1 LIERCLHPW
10 LAGND
15 DRAGA
20 FGGELLARAAI
31 AVARFVKRSH
41 YPPMSLAPFSS
52 SRGSSETPTFREA
65 RDLLLELH
73 DDYHGARAA
82 FVWPRPERF
91 NWALDWF
98 DAELAAG
105 EHGRKTALKVIGERI
120 ETRTF
125 ADLRLES
132 ARLANGLRALGAKRG
147 DRLLMML
154 GVVPELWAT
163 MLAAMK
169 LGLVLIPAMPTLGHA
184 DIADR
189 LERGQAKYLIA
200 HGSDAEKF
208 TRLGEGVQRVAVG
221 PAPPGW
227 RRYATLLGG
236 DSFQPDGPTQADDPM
251 LLYFTSGTT
260 ARAKLV
266 VHTHASYPIGHLSTM
281 YGLGLKPGDAHLNIS
296 SPGWAK
302 HAWSSVFA
310 PWNAGAAIIALARRF
325 DARETLD
332 ALVAHK
338 VTTFCAPPTVWRML
352 IQHDLRKW
360 KVALREVV
368 GAGEPLNPEVIEQ
381 VRRAWGLTVRDF
393 YGQTE
398 TTAIIGN
405 SPGQRIV
412 PGSMGRPFPGYR
424 IALIDA
430 DGLESDSGE
439 IAISLH
445 PRPVGLMRGYQDEAG
460 GLKAIEGEYY
470 RTGDVA
476 ARDADGY
483 ITFIGRADD
492 VFKSSDYRLS
502 PFELES
508 VLIEHAAVAE
518 AAVVPAPDP
527 VRYMI
532 AKAYIV
538 LAKGHAPN
546 RATAAAIFKHMR
558 ERLSAYKLVRRIEF
572 AELPKT
578 ISGKIR
584 RVELRQRESA
594 LAERGERA
602 QAEFRIEDFPEG

>member
-1 LIERCLHPW
+1 
-10 LAGND
+10 
-15 DRAGA
+15 
-20 FGGELLARAAI
+20 
-31 AVARFVKRSH
+31 
-41 YPPMSLAPFSS
+41 MSLAPFSP
-52 SRGSSETPTFREA
+52 SRSSSETPAFREA
-65 RDLLLELH
+65 RDLLLEMH
-73 DDYHGARAA
+73 DDYHGACAA

-98 DAELAAG
+98 DAELAG
-105 EHGRKTALKVIGERI
+105 SEHGGKIALKVIGERV

-169 LGLVLIPAMPTLGHA
+169 LGLVLIPAMPTLGPA

-200 HGSDAEKF
+200 HGADAEKF
-208 TRLGEGVQRVAVG
+208 AAMGEDVQRVAVG
-221 PAPPGW
+221 PAPAGW
-227 RRYATLLGG
+227 RRYATLLG
-236 DSFQPDGPTQADDPM
+236 SEFFTPDGPTRADDPM

-302 HAWSSVFA
+302 HAWSSFFA
-310 PWNAGAAIIALARRF
+310 PWNAGAAIVALARRF

-332 ALVAHK
+332 ALVEHR

-360 KVALREVV
+360 KVALREVNA
-368 GAGEPLNPEVIEQ
+368 AGEPLNPEIIEQ

-398 TTAIIGN
+398 TTAMIGN

-412 PGSMGRPFPGYR
+412 PGSMGRPLPGYR
-424 IALIDA
+424 VTLIDA
-430 DGLESDSGE
+430 DGLESDTGE
-439 IAISLH
+439 IALPLR
-445 PRPVGLMRGYQDEAG
+445 PRSAGLMSGYQNER
-460 GLKAIEGEYY
+460 GELTPIDGSYY

-476 ARDADGY
+476 SRDAEGY
-483 ITFIGRADD
+483 ITFIGRSDD

-527 VRYMI
+527 VRYTI
-532 AKAYIV
+532 AKGYIA
-538 LAKGHAPN
+538 LAKGHAPD

-558 ERLSAYKLVRRIEF
+558 ARVSAYKLVRRIEF

>member
-1 LIERCLHPW
+1 
-10 LAGND
+10 
-15 DRAGA
+15 
-20 FGGELLARAAI
+20 
-31 AVARFVKRSH
+31 
-41 YPPMSLAPFSS
+41 MSLAPFSS
-52 SRGSSETPTFREA
+52 ASGAGAAKEPPTFREA
-65 RDLLLELH
+65 RDLLLELG

-105 EHGRKTALKVIGERI
+105 EHGRKTALKVIGDRV

-125 ADLRLES
+125 EDLRIELS
-132 ARLANGLRALGAKRG
+132 RLANGLRALGAKRG

-169 LGLVLIPAMPTLGHA
+169 LGLVLIPAMPTLGPA

-189 LERGQAKYLIA
+189 LERGQAKFLVA

-208 TRLGEGVQRVAVG
+208 AGLGEKVVRVAVG
-221 PAPPGW
+221 VGPSRW
-227 RRYATLLGG
+227 RRYAMLLG
-236 DSFQPDGPTQADDPM
+236 SQFFEPDGPTQADDPM

-310 PWNAGAAIIALARRF
+310 PWNAGATAIALSQRF
-325 DARETLD
+325 EPRAALD
-332 ALVAHK
+332 ALVEHQ

-360 KVALREVV
+360 QVVLREVNA
-368 GAGEPLNPEVIEQ
+368 AGEPVNPEIIEQ
-381 VRRAWGLTVRDF
+381 VGRAWGLPLRDS

-398 TTAIIGN
+398 TTMMIGN

-412 PGSMGRPFPGYR
+412 PGSMGRPLPGYR
-424 IALIDA
+424 VALIDP
-430 DGLESDSGE
+430 DGLESDTGE
-439 IAISLH
+439 IALPLR
-445 PRPVGLMRGYQDEAG
+445 PRSAGLMSGYQNER
-460 GLKAIEGEYY
+460 GELTPIDGAYY

-476 ARDADGY
+476 SRDADGY

-508 VLIEHAAVAE
+508 VLIEHPAVAE

-527 VRYMI
+527 LRYTI
-532 AKAYIV
+532 AKGYIA
-538 LAKGHAPN
+538 LANGHAAD
-546 RATAAAIFKHMR
+546 RATAAAIFSHMR
-558 ERLSAYKLVRRIEF
+558 GRLSAYKLVRRLEF
-572 AELPKT
+572 FELPKT
-578 ISGKIR
+578 VSGKIR
-584 RVELRQRESA
+584 RVELRQRESG

-602 QAEFRIEDFPEG
+602 EAEFRIEDFPDG

>member
-1 LIERCLHPW
+1 M
-10 LAGND
+10 AGTSPDKSGHD
-15 DRAGA
+15 DMGS
-20 FGGELLARAAI
+20 FD
-31 AVARFVKRSH
+31 VARFVKRSH
-41 YPPMSLAPFSS
+41 TPRMSLAPFSTPPAS
-52 SRGSSETPTFREA
+52 TEPPTFREA

-91 NWALDWF
+91 NWALEWF

-105 EHGRKTALKVIGERI
+105 EHGGRTALKVIGERV

-125 ADLRLES
+125 AELAHKS
-132 ARLANGLRALGAKRG
+132 SRLANGLRALGAKRG

-169 LGLVLIPAMPTLGHA
+169 LGLVLIPAMPTLGQA

-189 LERGQAKYLIA
+189 LERGQAKYLVA
-200 HGSDAEKF
+200 HGADAEKF
-208 TRLGEGVQRVAVG
+208 ARLAEGVERVAVG
-221 PAPPGW
+221 AAPPGW
-227 RRYATLLGG
+227 RSYDALLGG
-236 DSFQPDGPTQADDPM
+236 ELFHPDGPTKADDPM

-310 PWNAGAAIIALARRF
+310 PWNAGATVIALATRF
-325 DARETLD
+325 EPRAALD
-332 ALVAHK
+332 ALVEHQ

-352 IQHDLRKW
+352 IQHDLRQW
-360 KVALREVV
+360 KVALREVNA
-368 GAGEPLNPEVIEQ
+368 AGEPVNPEIIEQ
-381 VRRAWGLTVRDF
+381 VRRAWGLPLRDS

-398 TTAIIGN
+398 TTMMIGN

-412 PGSMGRPFPGYR
+412 PGSMGRPLPGYR
-424 IALIDA
+424 VALIDA

-439 IAISLH
+439 IALPLR
-445 PRPVGLMRGYQDEAG
+445 PRSVGLMSGYQNERG
-460 GLKAIEGEYY
+460 ELIAIEGEYY

-476 ARDADGY
+476 SRDADGY

-508 VLIEHAAVAE
+508 VLIEHAAIAE

-527 VRYMI
+527 VRYTI
-532 AKAYIV
+532 AKGYVA
-538 LAKGHAPN
+538 LAQGHAPD

-558 ERLSAYKLVRRIEF
+558 ARLSAYKLVRRIEF
-572 AELPKT
+572 FELPKT

-584 RVELRQRESA
+584 RVELRQREA
-594 LAERGERA
+594 KLAQQGERA
-602 QAEFRIEDFPEG
+602 EAEFRIEDFPEG

>member
-1 LIERCLHPW
+1 
-10 LAGND
+10 
-15 DRAGA
+15 
-20 FGGELLARAAI
+20 
-31 AVARFVKRSH
+31 
-41 YPPMSLAPFSS
+41 MSTVPFSTPGAS
-52 SRGSSETPTFREA
+52 AGTPTFREA
-65 RDLLLELH
+65 RDLLLELRE
-73 DDYHGARAA
+73 DYHGARAA

-105 EHGRKTALKVIGERI
+105 EHGERTALKVVGDRV

-132 ARLANGLRALGAKRG
+132 SRLANGLRALGAKRG

-169 LGLVLIPAMPTLGHA
+169 LGLVLIPAMPTLGQA

-189 LERGQAKYLIA
+189 LGRGQAKYLVA
-200 HGSDAEKF
+200 HGADADKF
-208 TRLGEGVQRVAVG
+208 EGLAEGVTRVAVG
-221 PAPPGW
+221 AAPSPW
-227 RRYATLLGG
+227 RRYATLLG
-236 DSFQPDGPTQADDPM
+236 SEFFEPDGPTKADDPM

-310 PWNAGAAIIALARRF
+310 PWNAGATIIALASRF
-325 DARETLD
+325 EPRAALD
-332 ALVAHK
+332 ALVEHQ

-352 IQHDLRKW
+352 IQHDLRQW

-368 GAGEPLNPEVIEQ
+368 AAGEPLNPEVIEQ
-381 VRRAWGLTVRDF
+381 VRRGWGLTVRDF

-412 PGSMGRPFPGYR
+412 PGSMGRPLPGYR
-424 IALIDA
+424 IALIDV

-439 IAISLH
+439 IALPLR
-445 PRPVGLMRGYQDEAG
+445 PRSVGLMSGYQNERG
-460 GLKAIEGEYY
+460 ELLAIEGQYY

-476 ARDADGY
+476 SRDADGY

-508 VLIEHAAVAE
+508 VLIEHASVAE
-518 AAVVPAPDP
+518 AAVVPSPDP
-527 VRYMI
+527 VRYTI
-532 AKAYIV
+532 AKAYIA
-538 LAKGHAPN
+538 LAHGHAAN

-558 ERLSAYKLVRRIEF
+558 ARLSAYKLVRRIEF

-584 RVELRQRESA
+584 RVEMRQREA
-594 LAERGERA
+594 KLAERGERA
-602 QAEFRIEDFPEG
+602 EAEFRIEDFPEG

>member
-1 LIERCLHPW
+1 
-10 LAGND
+10 
-15 DRAGA
+15 
-20 FGGELLARAAI
+20 
-31 AVARFVKRSH
+31 
-41 YPPMSLAPFSS
+41 MSLAPFSS
-52 SRGSSETPTFREA
+52 ASGAGAAKEPPTFREA
-65 RDLLLELH
+65 RDLLLELG
-73 DDYHGARAA
+73 DNYHGARAA

-105 EHGRKTALKVIGERI
+105 EHGRKTALKVIGDRV

-125 ADLRLES
+125 EDLRIES
-132 ARLANGLRALGAKRG
+132 SRLANGLRALGAKRG

-169 LGLVLIPAMPTLGHA
+169 LGLVLIPAMPTLGPA

-189 LERGQAKYLIA
+189 LERGQAKFLVA

-208 TRLGEGVQRVAVG
+208 AGLGEKVVRVAVG
-221 PAPPGW
+221 VGPSRW
-227 RRYATLLGG
+227 RRYAMLLG
-236 DSFQPDGPTQADDPM
+236 SQFFEPDGPTQADDPM

-310 PWNAGAAIIALARRF
+310 PWNAGATAIALSQRF
-325 DARETLD
+325 EPRAALD
-332 ALVAHK
+332 ALVEHQ

-360 KVALREVV
+360 QVVLREVNA
-368 GAGEPLNPEVIEQ
+368 AGEPVNPEIIEQ
-381 VRRAWGLTVRDF
+381 VGRAWGLPLRDS

-398 TTAIIGN
+398 TTMMIGN

-412 PGSMGRPFPGYR
+412 PGSMGRPLPGYR
-424 IALIDA
+424 VALIDP
-430 DGLESDSGE
+430 DGLESDTGE
-439 IAISLH
+439 IALPLR
-445 PRPVGLMRGYQDEAG
+445 PRSAGLMSGYQNER
-460 GLKAIEGEYY
+460 GELTPIDGSYY

-476 ARDADGY
+476 SRDADGY

-508 VLIEHAAVAE
+508 VLIEHPAVAE

-527 VRYMI
+527 LRYTI
-532 AKAYIV
+532 AKGYVA
-538 LAKGHAPN
+538 LANGHAAD
-546 RATAAAIFKHMR
+546 RATAAAIFSHMR
-558 ERLSAYKLVRRIEF
+558 GRLSAYKLVRRLEF
-572 AELPKT
+572 FELPKT
-578 ISGKIR
+578 VSGKIR
-584 RVELRQRESA
+584 RVELRQRESG

-602 QAEFRIEDFPEG
+602 EAEFRIEDFPDG

>member
-1 LIERCLHPW
+1 
-10 LAGND
+10 
-15 DRAGA
+15 
-20 FGGELLARAAI
+20 
-31 AVARFVKRSH
+31 
-41 YPPMSLAPFSS
+41 MSLAPFSTPPAS
-52 SRGSSETPTFREA
+52 TEPPTFREA

-105 EHGRKTALKVIGERI
+105 EHGRRTALKVIGERV

-125 ADLRLES
+125 AELAQES
-132 ARLANGLRALGAKRG
+132 SRLANGLRALGAKRG

-169 LGLVLIPAMPTLGHA
+169 LGLVLIPAMPTLGQA

-189 LERGQAKYLIA
+189 LERGQAKYLVA
-200 HGSDAEKF
+200 HGADAEKF
-208 TRLGEGVQRVAVG
+208 ARLAEGVERVAVSA
-221 PAPPGW
+221 APPGW
-227 RRYATLLGG
+227 RSYDALLGG
-236 DSFQPDGPTQADDPM
+236 ELFHPDGPTKADDPM

-310 PWNAGAAIIALARRF
+310 PWNAGATVIALATRF
-325 DARETLD
+325 EPRAALD
-332 ALVAHK
+332 ALVEHQ

-352 IQHDLRKW
+352 IQHDLRQW
-360 KVALREVV
+360 KVALREVNA
-368 GAGEPLNPEVIEQ
+368 AGEPVNPEIIEQ
-381 VRRAWGLTVRDF
+381 VRRAWGLSLRNS

-398 TTAIIGN
+398 TTMMIGN

-412 PGSMGRPFPGYR
+412 PGSMGRPLPGYR
-424 IALIDA
+424 VALIDA
-430 DGLESDSGE
+430 DGLESDTGE
-439 IAISLH
+439 IALPLR
-445 PRPVGLMRGYQDEAG
+445 PRSVGLMSGYQNERG
-460 GLKAIEGEYY
+460 ELVAIEGEYY

-476 ARDADGY
+476 SRDADGA

-508 VLIEHAAVAE
+508 VLIEHAAIAE

-527 VRYMI
+527 VRYTI
-532 AKAYIV
+532 AKGYVA
-538 LAKGHAPN
+538 LAQGHAPD

-558 ERLSAYKLVRRIEF
+558 ARLSAYKLVRRIEF

-584 RVELRQRESA
+584 RVELRQREA
-594 LAERGERA
+594 KLAEKGEQA
-602 QAEFRIEDFPEG
+602 EAEFRIEDFPEG

>member
-1 LIERCLHPW
+1 
-10 LAGND
+10 
-15 DRAGA
+15 
-20 FGGELLARAAI
+20 
-31 AVARFVKRSH
+31 
-41 YPPMSLAPFSS
+41 MSPPFSS
-52 SRGSSETPTFREA
+52 SRASDTPNFREA

-105 EHGRKTALKVIGERI
+105 EHGGRIALKVIGERI

-189 LERGQAKYLIA
+189 LERGNAKYLIA
-200 HGSDAEKF
+200 HGADAEKF
-208 TRLGEGVQRVAVG
+208 AHLGEGVQRVAIG

-227 RRYATLLGG
+227 RRYAMLLG
-236 DSFQPDGPTQADDPM
+236 SERFEPDGPTEANDPM

-281 YGLGLKPGDAHLNIS
+281 YGLGLKPGDVHLNIS

-302 HAWSSVFA
+302 HAWSSFFA
-310 PWNAGAAIIALARRF
+310 PWNAGAAIVALARRF

-332 ALVAHK
+332 TLTEQK

-368 GAGEPLNPEVIEQ
+368 AAGNRSI
-381 VRRAWGLTVRDF
+381 
-393 YGQTE
+393 
-398 TTAIIGN
+398 
-405 SPGQRIV
+405 
-412 PGSMGRPFPGYR
+412 
-424 IALIDA
+424 
-430 DGLESDSGE
+430 
-439 IAISLH
+439 
-445 PRPVGLMRGYQDEAG
+445 PR
-460 GLKAIEGEYY
+460 
-470 RTGDVA
+470 
-476 ARDADGY
+476 
-483 ITFIGRADD
+483 
-492 VFKSSDYRLS
+492 
-502 PFELES
+502 
-508 VLIEHAAVAE
+508 
-518 AAVVPAPDP
+518 
-527 VRYMI
+527 
-532 AKAYIV
+532 
-538 LAKGHAPN
+538 
-546 RATAAAIFKHMR
+546 
-558 ERLSAYKLVRRIEF
+558 
-572 AELPKT
+572 
-578 ISGKIR
+578 
-584 RVELRQRESA
+584 
-594 LAERGERA
+594 
-602 QAEFRIEDFPEG
+602 